1 MLILFMMGDL
11 ELSGKVTEGKTMKI
25 LDVMTVNPLTL
36 EPGDTIGQAEE
47 IMNEQRIRQLPIVVG
62 TELVGIVTDRDIRSF
77 LSGRLFG
84 TSEERERAL
93 NAKVASVMTT
103 KPMSLSPDDELR
115 DALELLIDEKVGS
128 VPVVDENE
136 GLVGIVTYVDLLRA
150 FLDSLDGE

>member
-1 MLILFMMGDL
+1 LLNLFMTGEL
-11 ELSGKVTEGKTMKI
+11 ELSAKVAEGKTMKI

-84 TSEERERAL
+84 ASEERERAL

-103 KPMSLSPDDELR
+103 KPMSLSQDDELR

>member
-1 MLILFMMGDL
+1 MLNLFMTG
-11 ELSGKVTEGKTMKI
+11 ELKLSAKVAEGKTMKI

-84 TSEERERAL
+84 ASEERERAL

>member
-1 MLILFMMGDL
+1 LLILFMMG
-11 ELSGKVTEGKTMKI
+11 ELKLSAKVAEGKTMKI

-84 TSEERERAL
+84 ASEERERAL